1 MKDTCFPKHSRSGLI
16 PLHRFECQPR
26 INSQHEGSSDAP
38 VTNPKGA
45 PGPKFNLPGG
55 LNPFDNS
62 RGKQSSMPPHKSITD
77 FLFEMTYTPRDPHQ
91 SRRGTLRFPPELE
104 MRPSSIAPNPVE
116 SQEAPPNSTVYLTS
130 HRHHEK
136 LPEVTVT
143 SRGNQV
149 PAVT

>member
-1 MKDTCFPKHSRSGLI
+1 MSCHNSKATYIPIHSRSGLI
-16 PLHRFECQPR
+16 PLYQFKCQLR

-38 VTNPKGA
+38 VTNPKRA
-45 PGPKFNLPGG
+45 PGPKFNSPGG

-77 FLFEMTYTPRDPHQ
+77 FLFEITYTPRNPHQ

-116 SQEAPPNSTVYLTS
+116 FREAPPNSTVTLTS
-130 HRHHEK
+130 QR
-136 LPEVTVT
+136 
-143 SRGNQV
+143 QV
-149 PAVT
+149 CEELGR